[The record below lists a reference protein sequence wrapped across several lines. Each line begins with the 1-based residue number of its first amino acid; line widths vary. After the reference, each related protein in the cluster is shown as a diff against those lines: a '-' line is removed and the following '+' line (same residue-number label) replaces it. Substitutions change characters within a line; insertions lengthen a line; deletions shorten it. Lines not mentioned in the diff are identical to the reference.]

1 MKSACVLLVMFG
13 AALTGCGREPGRAE
27 VPSPPAGPALIHSP
41 PIAQL
46 AAAQLRSLSMECEK
60 YVPDKSAR
68 GPYDAAYCEEAIAAW
83 SDSPLQ
89 IVPIGK
95 DEPMPNPAGS
105 PQPGPPRPDSAKPET
120 PKPDSPKPGSSKPGS
135 R

>member
-1 MKSACVLLVMFG
+1 MMPKALCILLIVFSA
-13 AALTGCGREPGRAE
+13 ASSGCGRDSGQTALPGQASAPGQAA
-27 VPSPPAGPALIHSP
+27 VPGQAAAPRLIHSP
-41 PIAQL
+41 PIAQMS
-46 AAAQLRSLSMECEK
+46 AEQMRSLSMECEK

-95 DEPMPNPAGS
+95 DASIPNPA
-105 PQPGPPRPDSAKPET
+105 
-120 PKPDSPKPGSSKPGS
+120 DSPKPGSPH
-135 R
+135 

>member
-1 MKSACVLLVMFG
+1 MPGDSMKSACFLLLMFG
-13 AALTGCGREPGRAE
+13 AALSGCGREPGRAE
-27 VPSPPAGPALIHSP
+27 VPSPPAAPSPPAGPTLIHSP

-46 AAAQLRSLSMECEK
+46 PAAQLRSLSMECEK

-89 IVPIGK
+89 IVPIEK
-95 DEPMPNPAGS
+95 DEPIPKPGS
-105 PQPGPPRPDSAKPET
+105 TRPDS
-120 PKPDSPKPGSSKPGS
+120 PKPDSPKLSSPK
-135 R
+135 

>member
-1 MKSACVLLVMFG
+1 MSDDSMKSACFLLLMFG
-13 AALTGCGREPGRAE
+13 AALSGCGRQPGRAQ
-27 VPSPPAGPALIHSP
+27 VQSPPAAPSPPPGPTLIHSP

-46 AAAQLRSLSMECEK
+46 PAEQLRSLSMECEK

-89 IVPIGK
+89 IVPI
-95 DEPMPNPAGS
+95 P
-105 PQPGPPRPDSAKPET
+105 
-120 PKPDSPKPGSSKPGS
+120 PKPDSPKPSSPQ
-135 R
+135 

>member
-1 MKSACVLLVMFG
+1 MSGDSVKSACLLMVMFG

-27 VPSPPAGPALIHSP
+27 VPGSPAAPSSTAAPSPPPGPTLIHSP

-46 AAAQLRSLSMECEK
+46 PAAQLRSLSMECEK

-89 IVPIGK
+89 IVPI
-95 DEPMPNPAGS
+95 PPNPDS
-105 PQPGPPRPDSAKPET
+105 PKSDS
-120 PKPDSPKPGSSKPGS
+120 PKPDSPKPSSPQ
-135 R
+135 